1 MILTLTLT
9 LIQYADDT
17 IMFLEDE
24 NSVRRLIRLL
34 KTFGDFSRLKVN
46 KEKSDAMWLG
56 SKRHSNKQPL
66 GVRWTKNPIRLL
78 GVYVSYAEVENN
90 KENVEEKM
98 IAIKK
103 IINMWKSRN
112 LTLVGRIQIIKTFLI
127 SKFSYFWSNCYISGK
142 SIQELN
148 KIVFSFIWNGKREKI
163 KRDKLVQDYE
173 KGGLKAPHVESI
185 LMTSRISWIKRYL
198 KSKEKTWKSLW
209 DYNMKTVFSD
219 APELFFKCNFD
230 ADIIKKLNITSFYK
244 EII

>member
-1 MILTLTLT
+1 MGEVLSSAVRNSENFKGINIGGHVLK

-24 NSVRRLIRLL
+24 NSICRLIRLL
-34 KTFGDFSRLKVN
+34 KTFGDFSGLKVN

-78 GVYVSYAEVENN
+78 GVYVSYDEVENN
-90 KENVEEKM
+90 NENVEEKM

-103 IINMWKSRN
+103 VINMWKSRN

-148 KIVFSFIWNGKREKI
+148 KILFSFIWNGNREKI

-185 LMTSRISWIKRYL
+185 LMTSRISWIMRYL

-209 DYNMKTVFSD
+209 DYNMKTVF
-219 APELFFKCNFD
+219 FRCTGVIF
-230 ADIIKKLNITSFYK
+230 
-244 EII
+244 